1 MKKVWSRRS
10 AITSV
15 LIGKTVLIHNG
26 KEFKKLLVKREHLG
40 FKFGEFSLTKKFTK
54 KNGDKKNKIWLFACG
69 FNKNQ
74 QDSLQVSSGDEEIL
88 AYTMIRYN
96 KRVIF

>member
-1 MKKVWSRRS
+1 MSRSIWKKLFVDSCLLNSYKPINFMKKVWSRRS

-54 KNGDKKNKIWLFACG
+54 KNGDKKNKI
-69 FNKNQ
+69 
-74 QDSLQVSSGDEEIL
+74 
-88 AYTMIRYN
+88 
-96 KRVIF
+96 